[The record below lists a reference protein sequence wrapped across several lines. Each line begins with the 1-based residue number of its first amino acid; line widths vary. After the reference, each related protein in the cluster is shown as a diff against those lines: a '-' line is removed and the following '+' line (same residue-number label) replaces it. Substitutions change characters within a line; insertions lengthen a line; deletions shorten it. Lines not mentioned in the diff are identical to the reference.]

1 VTLGIDGPTL
11 PAAGLPEST
20 YGDGGGD
27 GSAPGWVLAGG
38 PAARRSVEP
47 DPLFGPSEPYAN
59 RREQPRTPAAQDTA
73 AARRRLKQARGRTRG
88 RSALQALSAAA
99 GSVPLPDRALFGPIQ
114 LTRRQAVLSAAAAAG
129 VSALAAVAAHGGDDP
144 SSGAAAPG
152 RSSPTATQGSRAG
165 ATSGPSSSPSASG
178 SPSGPANGASAPAVI
193 AADLDPEHLVRR
205 VTYGA
210 TDAIRAD
217 VDKLGMAE
225 WLGRQLE
232 PSRLADPGGDA
243 VAQLYPELAFTTV
256 HARQVQ
262 MMGGDFY
269 QFQLMLPLNHL
280 GRAVWSSRQLH
291 EVMVDFWSN
300 HLNITAPGEKG
311 SHARHRFDID
321 VIRANAL
328 GRYEDM
334 LVASSVHP
342 AMLDYLDNANST
354 KQQPNENYA
363 RELMELHT
371 LGVHGGYTERDVKQ
385 AALLLTGWTIAEDG
399 TAKYQTDR
407 HYPKRVKIL
416 GYTYAN
422 GGGATGRRV
431 AQQFVRDLANHPS
444 TAAYLSRKLAI
455 RFVTDDPPQA
465 LVDRL
470 AQSYL
475 TNKTAIAP
483 VLRDL
488 FASPEF
494 AASGSLKVRRP
505 MERLVAGVRTLG
517 IKLGAE
523 AQGLTDLYNMLDAS
537 GHKPLAWPMPNGY
550 PDVASHW
557 QSPAAALDQL
567 NLAAALVHGWWPTKL
582 VLPGPKKLLAKPP
595 RNRTAVI
602 DSVGKKVLGRLPTA
616 QETSAAAAL
625 LGSTRLPKSFGS
637 RTWEQEE
644 SMALTAT
651 LLLTSPD
658 FLTR

>member
-1 VTLGIDGPTL
+1 MTIGIDGPTL
-11 PAAGLPEST
+11 LDAGPPAPESQ
-20 YGDGGGD
+20 
-27 GSAPGWVLAGG
+27 AGQAEQAG
-38 PAARRSVEP
+38 PAGP
-47 DPLFGPSEPYAN
+47 D
-59 RREQPRTPAAQDTA
+59 TT

-88 RSALQALSAAA
+88 RSALQALSTAAA
-99 GSVPLPDRALFGPIQ
+99 AVPLPDRALFGPIQ
-114 LTRRQAVLSAAAAAG
+114 LTRRQAVLSATAAAG
-129 VSALAAVAAHGGDDP
+129 VSALAAVAAHGGDGP
-144 SSGAAAPG
+144 SPAVQTFGSA
-152 RSSPTATQGSRAG
+152 SPSATRAGRAG
-165 ATSGPSSSPSASG
+165 ATSGPSAGPSPSAAP
-178 SPSGPANGASAPAVI
+178 SPSPNGASAPAVI
-193 AADLDPEHLVRR
+193 AADLVPEHLIRR

-210 TDAIRAD
+210 TDAIRAE
-217 VDKLGMAE
+217 VAKLGMAE

-232 PSRLADPGGDA
+232 PSKIPDPGGAA
-243 VAQLYPELAFTTV
+243 VTELYPELAFTTV

-262 MMGGDFY
+262 KGGGDFY
-269 QFQLMLPLNHL
+269 QFQLMLALNHL

-300 HLNITAPGEKG
+300 HLNITAPGDKG
-311 SHARHRFDID
+311 AHARHRFDID
-321 VIRANAL
+321 VIRKNAL

-334 LVASSVHP
+334 LVASAVHP

-371 LGVHGGYTERDVKQ
+371 LGVRGGYTERDVKQ
-385 AALLLTGWTIAEDG
+385 AALLLTGWTIDDDG
-399 TAKYQTDR
+399 SAKYQTDR
-407 HYPKRVKIL
+407 HYTKRVKIL

-422 GGGATGRRV
+422 GDGATGRRV

-444 TAAYLSRKLAI
+444 TAAFISRKLAI
-455 RFVTDDPPQA
+455 RFVADDPPKA

-483 VLRDL
+483 MLRDL

-517 IKLGAE
+517 IKLGTD
-523 AQGLTDLYNMLDAS
+523 AQGLNDLYYMLDAS
-537 GHKPLAWPMPNGY
+537 GHKPLGWPMPNGY
-550 PDVASHW
+550 PDVAASW

-567 NLAAALVHGWWPTKL
+567 NLSAALVHGWWPTKL

-602 DSVGKKVLGRLPTA
+602 DSVGKRVLGRLPTV
-616 QETSAAAAL
+616 QERAAAAAL
-625 LGSTRLPKSFGS
+625 LGATKLPSSFGA

-644 SMALTAT
+644 SMALTAVM
-651 LLLTSPD
+651 LLTSPD